1 MTVVQERETSVEAG
15 PEVTGPRQS
24 VVERVTQILDVFL
37 VGPEVLG
44 LEDVTMLTGLP
55 RSTTFRIMTQL
66 VDLEWLEHDA
76 RGYRLGTRALGVGAR
91 TRDHGA
97 LRSAAAGVLNRLH
110 LATGAVVH
118 LGVLEGG
125 LLYYLDKLGGPV
137 LDSVPSTVGTRVPAD
152 TTPMGRAMLAT
163 IPPEQVDAFVSTTAD
178 RPRRAPVDLEDLHLR
193 MNACRRRGGVDIV
206 RNGGP
211 ARRITALGAPVLG
224 RGGLVASVG
233 VSSSDGRLIPET
245 AVPPLMAAARRLTE
259 ELGGTTTPSPS
270 RRPRHGRRSLGTA
283 PARAAVT

>member
-1 MTVVQERETSVEAG
+1 MSGVQERQTSLEAG
-15 PEVTGPRQS
+15 PEETGPRRS

-44 LEDVTMLTGLP
+44 LEDVKLLSGLP
-55 RSTTFRIMTQL
+55 RSTTFRILTQL
-66 VDLEWLEHDA
+66 VELNWLEHDA
-76 RGYRLGTRALGVGAR
+76 RGYHLGTRALGVSAR
-91 TRDHGA
+91 ARDHCS
-97 LRSAAAGVLNRLH
+97 LRSAAAGMLNRLH

-125 LLYYLDKLGGPV
+125 LLHYLDKLGGPV

-152 TTPMGRAMLAT
+152 STPMGRAMLAT
-163 IPPEQVDAFVSTTAD
+163 LPPEQVDAFVSTTAGQA
-178 RPRRAPVDLEDLHLR
+178 RRTPLDLEDLHLR
-193 MNACRRRGGVDIV
+193 MDACRRRGAIDIV

-233 VSSSDGRLIPET
+233 MSSSDGRLVPET
-245 AVPPLMAAARRLTE
+245 AAPLLVAAARRLTE
-259 ELGGTTTPSPS
+259 ELGGTATPFAS
-270 RRPRHGRRSLGTA
+270 RRPATARESSGPRR
-283 PARAAVT
+283 PEPR